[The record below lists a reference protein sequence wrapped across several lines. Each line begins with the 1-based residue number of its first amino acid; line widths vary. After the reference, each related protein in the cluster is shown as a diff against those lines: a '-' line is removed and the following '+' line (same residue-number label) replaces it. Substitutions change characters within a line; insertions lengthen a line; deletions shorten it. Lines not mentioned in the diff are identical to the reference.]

1 MHVLGKRVPQDAR
14 KYCDLIQELGADAG
28 CQFLKLGPSS
38 TILRHQAEEGFAHV
52 EEQTL
57 EEIHDK
63 ILKIPKP
70 VADDGACRKDEL
82 ALSLMK
88 KLHPTWAATEAMK
101 ALSRAFILENP
112 DSTLD
117 PKIIPKQCLME
128 LVTPNEAST
137 IDEAFERAKKLKKHE
152 GCRYKQRKASVEK
165 FFKPFPKKTSAKKK
179 APRWKATKNPDVPA
193 ATEWLLANIPSSI
206 SLEEDGHQ
214 GRWRILCDSGS
225 CKSVAWSRRGLQH
238 ACELVLY
245 HSWNMHTPHTG
256 EECPFDNIE
265 DLHWA

>member
-88 KLHPTWAATEAMK
+88 KLTFIIFLMVKDSLHTQSKDLLEA
-101 ALSRAFILENP
+101 E
-112 DSTLD
+112 
-117 PKIIPKQCLME
+117 
-128 LVTPNEAST
+128 
-137 IDEAFERAKKLKKHE
+137 
-152 GCRYKQRKASVEK
+152 
-165 FFKPFPKKTSAKKK
+165 
-179 APRWKATKNPDVPA
+179 
-193 ATEWLLANIPSSI
+193 
-206 SLEEDGHQ
+206 
-214 GRWRILCDSGS
+214 
-225 CKSVAWSRRGLQH
+225 
-238 ACELVLY
+238 
-245 HSWNMHTPHTG
+245 
-256 EECPFDNIE
+256 
-265 DLHWA
+265 

>member
-1 MHVLGKRVPQDAR
+1 M
-14 KYCDLIQELGADAG
+14 
-28 CQFLKLGPSS
+28 GPSS
-38 TILRHQAEEGFAHV
+38 TILRHQAAEGFAHV

-57 EEIHDK
+57 EEIHEK

-88 KLHPTWAATEAMK
+88 KLNPWWKHTDAMK

-137 IDEAFERAKKLKKHE
+137 INEAFERAKNFFYKKKKNE
-152 GCRYKQRKASVEK
+152 GCRHKQRKASVEK
-165 FFKPFPKKTSAKKK
+165 FFKPFPKLDGRSAKKK
-179 APRWKATKNPDVPA
+179 PPRWKAPKNPDVPA
-193 ATEWLLANIPSSI
+193 ATAWLLANIPSSI
-206 SLEEDGHQ
+206 S
-214 GRWRILCDSGS
+214 
-225 CKSVAWSRRGLQH
+225 
-238 ACELVLY
+238 
-245 HSWNMHTPHTG
+245 
-256 EECPFDNIE
+256 
-265 DLHWA
+265 

>member
-1 MHVLGKRVPQDAR
+1 
-14 KYCDLIQELGADAG
+14 
-28 CQFLKLGPSS
+28 
-38 TILRHQAEEGFAHV
+38 
-52 EEQTL
+52 
-57 EEIHDK
+57 
-63 ILKIPKP
+63 
-70 VADDGACRKDEL
+70 
-82 ALSLMK
+82 
-88 KLHPTWAATEAMK
+88 MK
-101 ALSRAFILENP
+101 ALSRAFMLENP

-137 IDEAFERAKKLKKHE
+137 IDEAFERAKKLKKTE
-152 GCRYKQRKASVEK
+152 GCRHKQRKASVEK

-256 EECPFDNIE
+256 EEPPFDNIE